1 MPELVEDITSEEVI
15 GNNAVLKPAARCTEC
30 DNVITHYFSF
40 VLPTNEVKI
49 VCWECQDREDKGYN
63 MKPSF
68 KRDHRFHDV
77 RMSIAG
83 KEK

>member
-1 MPELVEDITSEEVI
+1 MTEEKI
-15 GNNAVLKPAARCTEC
+15 NNKNPKEIARCSEC
-30 DNVITHYFSF
+30 DSETTHYFSF

-68 KRDHRFHDV
+68 KRDRRLQDV
-77 RMSIAG
+77 DMAAAG
-83 KEK
+83 EEK

>member
-1 MPELVEDITSEEVI
+1 MPEITANKAEP
-15 GNNAVLKPAARCTEC
+15 KPLARCSEC
-30 DNVITHYFSF
+30 DRETVHYFGF
-40 VLPTNEVKI
+40 VQPTNEVKV

-68 KRDHRFHDV
+68 KRKHRPQDV
-77 RMSIAG
+77 DTAAAG